1 VVDIIPTGT
10 EENPKFQI
18 LTDSEVHANG
28 TEYDAVFFAAPWHLS
43 PISKSISS
51 YFEEQIP

>member
-1 VVDIIPTGT
+1 MDIVPVQS
-10 EENPKFQI
+10 ENETNFTI
-18 LTDSEVHANG
+18 LTNSDVHANG

-51 YFEEQIP
+51 HFEEQIP

>member
-1 VVDIIPTGT
+1 MEIVPVESEKGMKYT
-10 EENPKFQI
+10 I
-18 LTDSEVHANG
+18 LTDSDVHANG

-51 YFEEQIP
+51 HFEEQIP